1 MFENKWIFFKELI
14 LSIYLFFSFFITL
27 QLNELKPE
35 NLSSETSNRAHFN
48 AILLNENVKLDESNI
63 IEPDKDLNNKQT
75 VYLILKT
82 NNKSKTLLFGVF
94 IFFSSLF

>member
-1 MFENKWIFFKELI
+1 MFENKWTFFKNSF
-14 LSIYLFFSFFITL
+14 SIYLYFLKTL

-48 AILLNENVKLDESNI
+48 AILLNEHVKLDESNI
-63 IEPDKDLNNKQT
+63 IESDKDLNNKQT
-75 VYLILKT
+75 VYLILKN

-94 IFFSSLF
+94 FSPHLSNI